1 MALDKGTFKLTK
13 TRSFEDRIDP
23 GVLDK
28 VDVMGVALV
37 DGQGEQTGTL
47 SAPLAV
53 SSEAMDDIRV
63 QLRIMNLHLAHISGE
78 KFTEEDVEL

>member
-1 MALDKGTFKLTK
+1 MSLDKSTFKLSK
-13 TRSFEDRIDP
+13 TRSFKDR
-23 GVLDK
+23 LDTDGLDA

-37 DGQGEQTGTL
+37 DGEGEQAGTL